1 MKTNVSLEQVLKKEK
16 QRDPGA
22 CCFGLFSITPKSEEG
37 LVSKVLRHEL
47 AQSMLPVRNTWS
59 SNTYWVGIE
68 PYEIKKSK
76 FEYIRVLYHGSDT
89 TILQKGTV
97 LAEHLGS
104 NSWRP
109 EGAVKFACQI
119 GFMGWLVL
127 GISLTPV
134 VFGARV
140 LILPNE
146 HDRGDDYKD
155 DDIFSKII
163 DIAYSKTGGYVG
175 LAGLLWWTWPVL
187 SLYSRYY
194 SSLLSRCVNVPA
206 TRVCRP
212 IAKKLFSQIN
222 RGLADTG
229 MTWAEAR
236 VRHYIQSKGVSVGE
250 SLSPF
255 TAQDIEML
263 EEYMWMS
270 GFTPEDQYYLKVI
283 QDPRVKTRADFRK
296 LQNKKYEMQ
305 KELAQKF
312 GPCLFAKGVNGI
324 HIPFERIGDLVI
336 EALKSTGVH
345 VVQVVDAIEGLQ
357 TLVRQSGSERA
368 KAKYNDDMFDKM
380 REYSMKRDSLSSAEV
395 KQLLKHFAIYKVPVK
410 QGEFLIDQ
418 ITQDIN
424 QLIAQSPV
432 ASQPPAGRL
441 FSSKPA
447 ATQNPVIDDIE
458 LQQVYPGV

>member
-47 AQSMLPVRNTWS
+47 AQSMLPVRNTWLTVS
-59 SNTYWVGIE
+59 YTVGSAPTNGE
-68 PYEIKKSK
+68 AAEIKEDQ
-76 FEYIRVLYHGSDT
+76 FEYIRVLYNGADT
-89 TILQKGTV
+89 TILKKGTV

-104 NSWRP
+104 NSWRL
-109 EGAVKFACQI
+109 EGVANVLFQA
-119 GFMGWLVL
+119 GLMGWIVL

-155 DDIFSKII
+155 DDLFSKIV

-187 SLYSRYY
+187 SLYSRYL
-194 SSLLSRCVNVPA
+194 SSFLSRSVTVPA

-236 VRHYIQSKGVSVGE
+236 IRHYIQSEGVSVGE

-270 GFTPEDQYYLKVI
+270 RFTPEDQYYLKVI
-283 QDPRVKTRADFRK
+283 
-296 LQNKKYEMQ
+296 
-305 KELAQKF
+305 
-312 GPCLFAKGVNGI
+312 
-324 HIPFERIGDLVI
+324 
-336 EALKSTGVH
+336 
-345 VVQVVDAIEGLQ
+345 
-357 TLVRQSGSERA
+357 
-368 KAKYNDDMFDKM
+368 
-380 REYSMKRDSLSSAEV
+380 
-395 KQLLKHFAIYKVPVK
+395 
-410 QGEFLIDQ
+410 
-418 ITQDIN
+418 
-424 QLIAQSPV
+424 
-432 ASQPPAGRL
+432 
-441 FSSKPA
+441 
-447 ATQNPVIDDIE
+447 
-458 LQQVYPGV
+458 